1 MTNQVSFV
9 VQLNALEDRIAMVH
23 REASSLTCVEAQSI
37 LSNTRKIL
45 DEIRSLRTEIC
56 AVCKSPPVSPIQTS
70 SRIALSKAAN
80 HALKRAY
87 NEND

>member
-1 MTNQVSFV
+1 MANQVSFV

-37 LSNTRKIL
+37 LSNTRKML

-56 AVCKSPPVSPIQTS
+56 AIYKEPPVSPIQTIGRRS
-70 SRIALSKAAN
+70 LAKAAKQ
-80 HALKRAY
+80 ALKRAY
-87 NEND
+87 YEDD